1 MIAQCGLSSP
11 RDRLVTWV
19 LETGIFYFP
28 TLDHILGHLT
38 LILFFTLPPPIPSP
52 PATLEKP
59 ILSLHPPWTTI
70 FKGEKVTLRCDGYH
84 PLLLELQP
92 ISTLWYLGHLL
103 LPSYKKSIEVHT
115 PGVYRCQTRGA
126 PVSDPIHLSVSNGEC
141 LNTGGAAHVLWQ
153 GCPSCGRGHGAT
165 CIGVEREGYIESA
178 WHYVRDALR
187 LA

>member
-1 MIAQCGLSSP
+1 MSEAIGTPDKVMRKIMPKCITTVDGKRIYDVGENISGVV
-11 RDRLVTWV
+11 RVTSYGK
-19 LETGIFYFP
+19 E
-28 TLDHILGHLT
+28 
-38 LILFFTLPPPIPSP
+38 
-52 PATLEKP
+52 
-59 ILSLHPPWTTI
+59 
-70 FKGEKVTLRCDGYH
+70 GEKVTLRCDGYH
-84 PLLLELQP
+84 PLLLELRP

-165 CIGVEREGYIESA
+165 RIGVGREGYIESA
-178 WHYVRDALR
+178 WHYMRDALR

>member
-1 MIAQCGLSSP
+1 MVLTKGHVDSPVWSLLSQGWTSNLGP
-11 RDRLVTWV
+11 GNWHFP
-19 LETGIFYFP
+19 IFP
-28 TLDHILGHLT
+28 NLRSHPWAPHLDS
-38 LILFFTLPPPIPSP
+38 LFHMLPPIPSP
-52 PATLEKP
+52 PATVEKP

-84 PLLLELQP
+84 PLLLELRP

-141 LNTGGAAHVLWQ
+141 LNTGGAAHMSSGKVAPPVGEDTGPLSL
-153 GCPSCGRGHGAT
+153 G
-165 CIGVEREGYIESA
+165 
-178 WHYVRDALR
+178 
-187 LA
+187 